1 MKRMKLLATG
11 GAGSIGSITVEQQ
24 VRRGHEVIVF
34 DNLYQ
39 GHRAAVHPDAVFK
52 TLPIAESSR
61 IAPGSPYGEGKQ
73 YVERVRYWLEKTDG
87 LRFACLR
94 YFNAAGASEERGED
108 HTPEMHLIPL
118 VLQVAL
124 GKRESI
130 AIFGE
135 GFSVKEVIEVA
146 REITGHAIP
155 ARIQA
160 RRAGDPRTH
169 SSKPLRW
176 LLPSRSWASGSW
188 MPDRPSPALS

>member
-34 DNLYQ
+34 DNFYQ

-73 YVERVRYWLEKTDG
+73 YVEGVRYWLEKTDG